1 MNTQELNTERQIVR
15 DEINNLKLIISKLNP
30 SDSIRDLHRMEDFQ
44 IVLEE
49 KIKYEKT
56 LY

>member
-1 MNTQELNTERQIVR
+1 MIFEDLNIERQIVR
-15 DEINNLKLIISKLNP
+15 DEINNLKLIINRLNP
-30 SDSIRDLHRMEDFQ
+30 ADLMSDLHRIEELQ
-44 IVLEE
+44 IILEE